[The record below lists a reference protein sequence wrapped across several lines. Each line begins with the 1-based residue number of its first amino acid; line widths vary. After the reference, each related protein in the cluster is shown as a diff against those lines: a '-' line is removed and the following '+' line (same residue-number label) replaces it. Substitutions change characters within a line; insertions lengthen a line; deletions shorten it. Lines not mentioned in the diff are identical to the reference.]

1 MYIYIIY
8 RPQTTAHD
16 IQKSSPERK
25 VSLFEGPQDPS
36 IEAMAAC
43 WESLEKAV
51 LRLGD
56 EKNTPRK
63 PTSLEGRL
71 GVVR

>member
-1 MYIYIIY
+1 MYIYL
-8 RPQTTAHD
+8 PHTTAHEH
-16 IQKSSPERK
+16 PEIEEPH
-25 VSLFEGPQDPS
+25 SS

-56 EKNTPRK
+56 EKKNEKKKRK